1 MFSARDRKNTFITHT
16 IKSKPVNLDLSMW
29 GGEEGGRPAFP
40 SSPLPHLNHQDY
52 ELLIYV
58 VGEEEVGQPPLPQHK
73 LLTFNPGGTRG
84 GGAGIKIL
92 R

>member
-1 MFSARDRKNTFITHT
+1 MFVC
-16 IKSKPVNLDLSMW
+16 PVPGQGD
-29 GGEEGGRPAFP
+29 
-40 SSPLPHLNHQDY
+40 SSFL
-52 ELLIYV
+52 V
-58 VGEEEVGQPPLPQHK
+58 RRALPQHK